1 MKRVTFEIDEALLA
15 QAERLA
21 AARGVSVEAML
32 TELLARETASSPEAS
47 DAYRARMDLVEL
59 SRNSHYGM
67 KGPWSREEA
76 YADRLSRY
84 ERLGL
89 RGDRVG
95 DRSGEVGE
103 GDGDHGS

>member
-1 MKRVTFEIDEALLA
+1 MKNVKIDEADF
-15 QAERLA
+15 ERATRIA
-21 AARGVSVEAML
+21 AARGVSVEEL
-32 TELLARETASSPEAS
+32 FHELLAREPASDADAAA

-59 SRNSHYGM
+59 ARNSHYGM

-89 RGDRVG
+89 RGDRAG
-95 DRSGEVGE
+95 DRSGEVEE
-103 GDGDHGS
+103 GNGDHGG